1 MHQYRWLT
9 KGPAYN
15 DFVFKLELQV
25 QVHNENQKAAQKC
38 ILVFQVAQGNA
49 YMSLGSPGALGP
61 QGLQG
66 KPGPPVYQDYKA

>member
-1 MHQYRWLT
+1 M
-9 KGPAYN
+9 
-15 DFVFKLELQV
+15 FKLELQV

-61 QGLQG
+61 QGLLGTLRPLGPQG